1 MKEIIKNLKVE
12 RLKVREQRNALDKYI
27 QNSKEAS
34 QEDAES
40 LMRLRKAVYQLDFAI
55 HNLERVR
62 RWI

>member
-12 RLKVREQRNALDKYI
+12 RFKVREQRNALDKYV
-27 QNSKEAS
+27 QNSKEAT

-40 LMRLRKAVYQLDFAI
+40 LMRLRKAVGQLDYAI
-55 HNLERVR
+55 HNLERVG